1 MNPWLYLIIIDLP
14 FQKLQKL
21 KAVKKA
27 IFKTWN
33 SSRFLGDGS
42 QNEANDKHCVT
53 AFHLCNR

>member
-1 MNPWLYLIIIDLP
+1 MNLWLYLIIIDLL

-42 QNEANDKHCVT
+42 QNEVNDKDCVT